1 MELSTEPLG
10 REPIHPRER
19 GPYNAAAV
27 EREPVRR
34 KLLNPQY
41 VRALADLY
49 EGGANWR
56 LWTRLGWME
65 IRRRYR
71 RTMLGPFWTSFNV
84 AVMVFTMG
92 FLWAALFNQPVSR
105 YMPYLTAGIIV
116 WQLLSSCMNEGAT
129 VFTSNSGLLTTIR
142 IPQSLLVGSMVC
154 RNVIVFFHNLMI
166 FLVVMLLWQVPVTWA
181 TPLFVPGLIIVS
193 LNACWIAVVLALLGT
208 RFRDVPQFLG
218 GFITIL
224 MFLTPIMWSRD
235 AVSHKTAIGHII
247 DINPFYHL
255 VEIVRGPLLGEAP
268 SLLSWGMSIALVPIG
283 FALALSLFSRF
294 RQRVT
299 YWL

>member
-1 MELSTEPLG
+1 
-10 REPIHPRER
+10 
-19 GPYNAAAV
+19 
-27 EREPVRR
+27 
-34 KLLNPQY
+34 LNVQY
-41 VRALADLY
+41 TRALSDLY

-56 LWTRLGWME
+56 MWTRLGWME

-105 YMPYLTAGIIV
+105 YLPYLTAGIIV

-129 VFTSNSGLLTTIR
+129 VFAANSGLLTSMR
-142 IPQSLLVGSMVC
+142 IPKSLLVATMVW

-166 FLVVMLLWQVPVTWA
+166 FLIVMLLWRVSVTWA
-181 TPLFVPGLIIVS
+181 TLLFVPGLVLLS
-193 LNACWIAVVLALLGT
+193 LNSCWIALVLALVGT

-218 GFITIL
+218 GLITIL
-224 MFLTPIMWSRD
+224 MFLTPIMWSRGTV
-235 AVSHKTAIGHII
+235 AHRAAIGYII
-247 DINPFYHL
+247 DMNPFYHL
-255 VEIVRGPLLGEAP
+255 VDIVRAPLLGEEP
-268 SLLSWGMSIALVPIG
+268 SLLSWGVSIALVPIG
-283 FALALSLFSRF
+283 FAFALWLFSRF